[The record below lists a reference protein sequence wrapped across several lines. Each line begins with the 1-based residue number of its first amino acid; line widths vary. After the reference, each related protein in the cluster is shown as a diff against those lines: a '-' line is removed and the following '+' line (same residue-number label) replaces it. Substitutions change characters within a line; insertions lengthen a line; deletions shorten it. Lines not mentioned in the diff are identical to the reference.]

1 MTFRNIS
8 SLKNI
13 THVAEKVFRL
23 NRDVMC
29 AQSKNTPTDRPIN
42 QSNKKPIRIPHTNQ
56 PANTS
61 DRPNHTQ
68 NIK

>member
-23 NRDVMC
+23 DRDVMC
-29 AQSKNTPTDRPIN
+29 AQSKNTPTDRPT
-42 QSNKKPIRIPHTNQ
+42 NKKPIRIPHTNQ
-56 PANTS
+56 PANTL